1 MDLNSLP
8 VFARMNKHMAWLTK
22 RQEILAKNIAN
33 ADTPGYRPSDL
44 VPQKFGNMLRKA
56 SVGLEMQKTTS
67 GHIDQ
72 IRRVAHFRAN
82 AEKKT
87 YETAPDGNAVV
98 VEEQLM
104 KVSET
109 QGSYRLAT
117 NLYAKHI
124 KMFKIALGKDR

>member
-8 VFARMNKHMAWLTK
+8 LFAMMNKRISWLTK

-33 ADTPGYRPSDL
+33 ADTPGYQPSDL
-44 VPQKFGNMLRKA
+44 QPQKFRDMLQKTGA
-56 SVGLEMQKTTS
+56 GLEMQKTTG
-67 GHIDQ
+67 GHIEQ
-72 IRRVAHFRAN
+72 RRRNIRFRAD
-82 AEKKT
+82 EQKQT
-87 YETAPDGNAVV
+87 YETAPDGNSVV

-109 QGSYRLAT
+109 QGGYRLAT
-117 NLYAKHI
+117 NLYSKHV